1 MQSCG
6 GCVEVG
12 IPTESLIQSDS
23 KPTRTIEELAEA
35 VGYHPLHVARSLRRL
50 TGKTIGE
57 YVRSSWLV
65 LAQKLLE
72 DRTRSIAEVAYLYGF
87 ADQSHLTRLFLRC
100 LRTTRNEI
108 RERMVPLKRYR

>member
-12 IPTESLIQSDS
+12 IPTESLIQRNP
-23 KPTRTIEELAEA
+23 KPTRTIEELAEVA
-35 VGYHPLHVARSLRRL
+35 GYHPVHVARSFRRF

-57 YVRSSWLV
+57 YVRSSRLV

-72 DRTRSIAEVAYLYGF
+72 DRTRSIAEVAYLSGF
-87 ADQSHLTRLFLRC
+87 ADQSHFTRLFPRC
-100 LRTTRNEI
+100 LRTTPNEI
-108 RERMVPLKRYR
+108 RERMVP